1 MRGSAREKEEFVRE
15 GTMEFAAD
23 TAADTVIDSGFVAE
37 WVAAGVGV
45 PTRSRHSV
53 KGS

>member
-1 MRGSAREKEEFVRE
+1 MRVCGFAREKAEFVRR
-15 GTMEFAAD
+15 GTMNF
-23 TAADTVIDSGFVAE
+23 AADTVIDSGFVTE
-37 WVAAGVGV
+37 WVEGAGV

>member
-15 GTMEFAAD
+15 GTMEF
-23 TAADTVIDSGFVAE
+23 AADTVIDSGFVAE

-53 KGS
+53 QGS

>member
-1 MRGSAREKEEFVRE
+1 MTMRIGATQREKAEFVRR
-15 GTMEFAAD
+15 GTMNF
-23 TAADTVIDSGFVAE
+23 AADTVIDSGFVTE
-37 WVAAGVGV
+37 WVEGAGV